1 MERNE
6 IGFLQATDGI
16 YNVDIGVRVS
26 NGSNGSV
33 ELAYYSDA
41 PDMELSSATL
51 TKEKTKTLILYLIYA
66 LEQLE

>member
-1 MERNE
+1 MEGNE

-16 YNVDIGVRVS
+16 YNADIGVSVS
-26 NGSNGSV
+26 NGAV

-51 TKEKTKTLILYLIYA
+51 TKEKTKTLILYLISA

>member
-1 MERNE
+1 MEGNE
-6 IGFLQATDGI
+6 IGFLQVTDGI
-16 YNVDIGVRVS
+16 YNVDIGVRV
-26 NGSNGSV
+26 SNGSV

>member
-1 MERNE
+1 MEGNR

-16 YNVDIGVRVS
+16 YNVDIGVTVS
-26 NGSNGSV
+26 NGAV

-41 PDMELSSATL
+41 PDVGLSSATL
-51 TKEKTKTLILYLIYA
+51 TEEETKTLILYLISA

>member
-1 MERNE
+1 MEGMKSVSCKR
-6 IGFLQATDGI
+6 GI
-16 YNVDIGVRVS
+16 YNVDIGVRV
-26 NGSNGSV
+26 SNGSV

-51 TKEKTKTLILYLIYA
+51 TKENTKTLILYLIYA

>member
-1 MERNE
+1 M
-6 IGFLQATDGI
+6 
-16 YNVDIGVRVS
+16 DIGVIVS
-26 NGSNGSV
+26 NDAV

>member
-1 MERNE
+1 MEGNE

-16 YNVDIGVRVS
+16 YNVDIGVTVS
-26 NGSNGSV
+26 NGAV

-41 PDMELSSATL
+41 PDMGLSSATL
-51 TKEKTKTLILYLIYA
+51 TKEKTKTLISYLASA